1 MAMTKDDMAMV
12 AMEIVAYSGDARTKF
27 LDAMDAIGAKDFA
40 KAEALIK
47 EGDDLILNAHNQ
59 QTELIT
65 KEAAGETVEL
75 SFLTVH
81 AQDHLMTAMLLG
93 DMVKKFIRLYKKANA

>member
-1 MAMTKDDMAMV
+1 MAVNEDMAMTE
-12 AMEIVAYSGDARTKF
+12 MEIVAFAGDARTKY
-27 LDAMDAIGAKDFA
+27 LQSMDAMEAGEYD
-40 KAEALIK
+40 KAQAMIK
-47 EGDDLILNAHNQ
+47 EADDLILDAHNT

-65 KEAAGETVEL
+65 KEASGEKVEL

-93 DMVKKFIRLYKKANA
+93 DMVKRFIKLYKKANK

>member
-1 MAMTKDDMAMV
+1 MTISEDMAMT
-12 AMEIVAYSGDARTKF
+12 AMEIVAFAGDARTKY
-27 LDAMDAIGAKDFA
+27 LKAMDEMEAGAYE
-40 KAEALIK
+40 KAEATIK
-47 EGDDLILNAHNQ
+47 EGDDLILDAHNT

-65 KEAAGETVEL
+65 KEASGEKIEL

-93 DMVKKFIRLYKKANA
+93 DMVKKFIKLYKKANH

>member
-1 MAMTKDDMAMV
+1 MAVNEDMAMT
-12 AMEIVAYSGDARTKF
+12 AMEIVAFAGDARTKY
-27 LDAMDAIGAKDFA
+27 LQSMDAMEAGEYD
-40 KAEALIK
+40 KAQAMIK
-47 EGDDLILNAHNQ
+47 EADDLILDAHNT

-65 KEAAGETVEL
+65 KEASGEKVEL

-93 DMVKKFIRLYKKANA
+93 DMVKRFIKLYKKANK

>member
-1 MAMTKDDMAMV
+1 MTKDEMAMI

-47 EGDDLILNAHNQ
+47 EGDELILSAHNQ

-65 KEAAGETVEL
+65 KEAQGEAIDIG
-75 SFLTVH
+75 FLTVH
-81 AQDHLMTAMLLG
+81 AQDHLMTAMLLS
-93 DMVKKFIRLYKKANA
+93 DMDKRFLKMFKG

>member
-27 LDAMDAIGAKDFA
+27 LDAMDAIGEKDFA

-47 EGDDLILNAHNQ
+47 EGDDLILNGAREVVADVDRGVDSH
-59 QTELIT
+59 
-65 KEAAGETVEL
+65 
-75 SFLTVH
+75 
-81 AQDHLMTAMLLG
+81 
-93 DMVKKFIRLYKKANA
+93 RR

>member
-12 AMEIVAYSGDARTKF
+12 AMEIVAYAGDARTKY
-27 LDAMDAIGAKDFA
+27 LEAMDAMGDEDFA

-47 EGDDLILNAHNQ
+47 EGDDLILGAHNQ

>member
-1 MAMTKDDMAMV
+1 MAMTNDEMAMI
-12 AMEIVAYSGDARTKF
+12 AMEIVAYAGDARTKY
-27 LDAMDAIGAKDFA
+27 LSAMDAISEKDFA

-65 KEAAGETVEL
+65 KEAAGEDIEIG
-75 SFLTVH
+75 FLTVH
-81 AQDHLMTAMLLG
+81 AQDHLMTAMLLS
-93 DMVKKFIRLYKKANA
+93 DMDKRFIKMFKEK

>member
-1 MAMTKDDMAMV
+1 MSKDDMAMI

-27 LDAMDAIGAKDFA
+27 LDAMDAIGEKDFD

-59 QTELIT
+59 QTSLIS
-65 KEAAGETVEL
+65 KEAAGETIEIG
-75 SFLTVH
+75 FLTVH
-81 AQDHLMTAMLLG
+81 AQDHLMTAMLLS
-93 DMVKKFIRLYKKANA
+93 DMDKRMIKMVKNLSK

>member
-27 LDAMDAIGAKDFA
+27 LDAMDAIGEKDFA

-65 KEAAGETVEL
+65 KEAAGENIEIG
-75 SFLTVH
+75 FLTVH
-81 AQDHLMTAMLLG
+81 AQDHLISAMLLS
-93 DMVKKFIRLYKKANA
+93 DMDKSFIKKIKEK

>member
-27 LDAMDAIGAKDFA
+27 LDAMDAIGKKDFD

-47 EGDDLILNAHNQ
+47 EGDELILGAHNQ

-65 KEAAGETVEL
+65 KEAAGEDIEIG
-75 SFLTVH
+75 FLTVH
-81 AQDHLMTAMLLG
+81 AQDHLMGSALAG
-93 DMVKKFIRLYKKANA
+93 DLIKEMILLYKEK

>member
-27 LDAMDAIGAKDFA
+27 LDAMDAIGEKDFA

-65 KEAAGETVEL
+65 KEAAGENIAIG
-75 SFLTVH
+75 FLTVH
-81 AQDHLMTAMLLG
+81 AQDHLMTAMLLS
-93 DMVKKFIRLYKKANA
+93 DMDKRFLKMFKEK

>member
-1 MAMTKDDMAMV
+1 M
-12 AMEIVAYSGDARTKF
+12 GD
-27 LDAMDAIGAKDFA
+27 GDFA

-65 KEAAGETVEL
+65 KEAAGEKIDIG
-75 SFLTVH
+75 FLTVH
-81 AQDHLMTAMLLG
+81 AQDHLMTAMLLS
-93 DMVKKFIRLYKKANA
+93 DMDKRFLKILRKQAGA

>member
-1 MAMTKDDMAMV
+1 MAMT
-12 AMEIVAYSGDARTKF
+12 AMEIVAFAGDARTKY
-27 LDAMDAIGAKDFA
+27 LQSMDAMEAGEYD
-40 KAEALIK
+40 KAQAMIK
-47 EGDDLILNAHNQ
+47 EADDLILDAHNT

-65 KEAAGETVEL
+65 KEASGEKVEL

-93 DMVKKFIRLYKKANA
+93 DMVKRFIKLYKKANK